1 MKDYQDRT
9 NERTRP
15 MPGDR
20 PVAGMPMTGADE
32 GRGRTPDR
40 TEDYDT
46 EPDKIILSSR
56 TEDEARETAESGRDD
71 TRESRI
77 EPGSPADPL
86 GERTAGPTATARSYA
101 PGGSSSGSTGS
112 LPPDAG
118 TTTDPDD
125 ETGPAPW
132 TAPARADG
140 ELPSA
145 DSPGVAVAADGP
157 DPATVADGSGTS
169 LPAGSGADTV
179 ADGTAPDIP
188 AGETAAERFF
198 GRDDADRF
206 DSRWREVK
214 AGFVDDPRSSVEQAG
229 ALCEEAVTALTTA
242 LEEQQRGL
250 RERWNGDAD
259 TERLRTALRAY
270 GDLLGRL
277 TSL

>member
-9 NERTRP
+9 DERARP

-32 GRGRTPDR
+32 GRGRTADR
-40 TEDYDT
+40 TEDHDT
-46 EPDKIILSSR
+46 EPNKIILSSR
-56 TEDEARETAESGRDD
+56 TEDDAREATGSGRDG

-101 PGGSSSGSTGS
+101 PGSSPAGSTGS
-112 LPPDAG
+112 APTDAG
-118 TTTDPDD
+118 PADD
-125 ETGPAPW
+125 GVGPAPW
-132 TAPARADG
+132 TAPARADD
-140 ELPSA
+140 ERPPA

-157 DPATVADGSGTS
+157 DPATVAGESGTS
-169 LPAGSGADTV
+169 LPAGSGADAV
-179 ADGTAPDIP
+179 AEGTAPDIP
-188 AGETAAERFF
+188 AGETAGERFF

-214 AGFVDDPRSSVEQAG
+214 AGFVDDPRASVERAG
-229 ALCEEAVTALTTA
+229 TLCEEAVTALTTA
-242 LEEQQRGL
+242 LEDQQRGL